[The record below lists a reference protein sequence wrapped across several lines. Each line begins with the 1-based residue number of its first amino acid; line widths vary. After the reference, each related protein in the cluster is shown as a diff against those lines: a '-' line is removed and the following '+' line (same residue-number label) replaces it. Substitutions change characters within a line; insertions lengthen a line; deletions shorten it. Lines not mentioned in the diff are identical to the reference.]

1 MAFEGGFDDGAHLH
15 FEDFGIGNRKTAAA
29 VAQHGV
35 GFMELF
41 DAPGHHI
48 DADAEFL
55 RQLLLL
61 GAIVGHKFVKRRVDQ
76 ANGDG
81 KAVHGFE
88 DADEIT
94 ALKRQEPV
102 ERSHAGFLVVRENHL
117 LNGTLALVALL
128 RELKIGEEHVFGAA
142 KPNPLGTEFA
152 RLAGVLG
159 RIGIGAHAEM
169 ARFVGPLH

>member
-1 MAFEGGFDDGAHLH
+1 MICFFFSSRRRHTRCSRDWSSDVCSSDL
-15 FEDFGIGNRKTAAA
+15 
-29 VAQHGV
+29 
-35 GFMELF
+35 
-41 DAPGHHI
+41 I

-94 ALKRQEPV
+94 ALERQEPV

-142 KPNPLGTEFA
+142 KPNPL
-152 RLAGVLG
+152 
-159 RIGIGAHAEM
+159 
-169 ARFVGPLH
+169 